1 MLIDPFQ
8 RKISYIRVSVT
19 DRCDF
24 RCVYCMSED
33 MEFLPKKDVLSLE
46 ELDRLCNAFIDLG
59 VKKLRITGG
68 EPLVRKNIMQLFN
81 TLGKKLRYG
90 LEELTLTTNGS
101 QLTRYAKNLFDS
113 GVRRINV
120 SLDSLDKNKFKKI
133 TRIGDFDKVIRGIMT
148 AKKAGLKI
156 KINTVAL
163 KGINDNEILD
173 LVNWCGKNKFKKIT
187 RIGELDKVING
198 IMAAK
203 KAGLKIKINT
213 VALKGINDNEILN
226 LVNWCGE
233 NKFSLTFIEVM
244 PMGEIGE
251 KRSDQYMPL
260 TEVKSLI
267 QTKYSLTEDSLR
279 TGGPARYVHC
289 HETDQKIGFI
299 TPHTHNFCELCNRV
313 RITCTGEMYMCLGQ
327 QDKADLKTP
336 LRKSEND
343 QTLKNVIYEAISRK
357 PKGHDFVIDR
367 KENEQFVPRHMNVTG
382 G

>member
-8 RKISYIRVSVT
+8 RKISYVRVSVT

-24 RCVYCMSED
+24 RCTYCMSED
-33 MEFLPKKDVLSLE
+33 MDFLPKKEVLSLE
-46 ELDRLCNAFIDLG
+46 ELDRLCNTFIDLG

-68 EPLVRKNIMQLFN
+68 EPLVRKNIMQLFSN
-81 TLGKKLRYG
+81 LGKKLGQG

-101 QLTRYAKNLFDS
+101 QLDRYAKDLFDN
-113 GVRRINV
+113 GVKRINV
-120 SLDSLDKNKFKKI
+120 SLDSLEKNKFKKI
-133 TRIGDFDKVIRGIMT
+133 TRVGDLEKVINGIMV

-163 KGINDNEILD
+163 KE
-173 LVNWCGKNKFKKIT
+173 
-187 RIGELDKVING
+187 
-198 IMAAK
+198 
-203 KAGLKIKINT
+203 
-213 VALKGINDNEILN
+213 INDNEILN

-313 RITCTGEMYMCLGQ
+313 RITCIGEMYMCLGQ

-343 QTLKNVIYEAISRK
+343 QLLKDVIYEAISRK
-357 PKGHDFVIDR
+357 PKGHDFIIER

>member
-1 MLIDPFQ
+1 MLIDPFK
-8 RKISYIRVSVT
+8 RKISYVRVSVT

-24 RCVYCMSED
+24 RCTYCMSED
-33 MEFLPKKDVLSLE
+33 MKFLPKKDVLSLE
-46 ELDRLCNAFIDLG
+46 ELDRLCNTFIDLG

-68 EPLVRKNIMQLFN
+68 EPLVRKNIMQLFSN
-81 TLGKKLRYG
+81 LGKKLGQG

-101 QLTRYAKNLFDS
+101 QLDRYAKDLFDN

-120 SLDSLDKNKFKKI
+120 SLDSLEKNKFKKI
-133 TRIGDFDKVIRGIMT
+133 TRIGDLDKVINGIMV

-156 KINTVAL
+156 KINA
-163 KGINDNEILD
+163 
-173 LVNWCGKNKFKKIT
+173 
-187 RIGELDKVING
+187 
-198 IMAAK
+198 
-203 KAGLKIKINT
+203 

-251 KRSDQYMPL
+251 KRADQYMPL

-313 RITCTGEMYMCLGQ
+313 RVTCTGEMYMCLGQ

-343 QTLKNVIYEAISRK
+343 QLLKDVIYEAISRK
-357 PKGHDFVIDR
+357 PKR
-367 KENEQFVPRHMNVTG
+367 A
-382 G
+382 

>member
-33 MEFLPKKDVLSLE
+33 MKFLPKKEILSLE
-46 ELDRLCNAFIDLG
+46 ELDRLCNTFIDLG
-59 VKKLRITGG
+59 VRKLRITGG
-68 EPLVRKNIMQLFN
+68 EPLVRKNIMQLFSN
-81 TLGKKLRYG
+81 LGKKLGRG

-101 QLTRYAKNLFDS
+101 QLTHYAKDLFDY

-133 TRIGDFDKVIRGIMT
+133 TRIGEFEKVINGIM
-148 AKKAGLKI
+148 AARNAGLKI

-163 KGINDNEILD
+163 KGINDNEILE
-173 LVNWCGKNKFKKIT
+173 LVNWCG
-187 RIGELDKVING
+187 V
-198 IMAAK
+198 
-203 KAGLKIKINT
+203 
-213 VALKGINDNEILN
+213 
-226 LVNWCGE
+226 

-251 KRSDQYMPL
+251 SRADQYMPL
-260 TEVKSLI
+260 TEVKELI
-267 QTKYSLTEDSLR
+267 QTKYSITDDPLK

-299 TPHTHNFCELCNRV
+299 TPHTHNFCESCNRV
-313 RITCTGEMYMCLGQ
+313 RITCAGIMYMCLGQ
-327 QDKADLKTP
+327 QDSADLITP
-336 LRKSEND
+336 LRKSENNEL
-343 QTLKNVIYEAISRK
+343 LKKIIYEAISRK

-367 KENEQFVPRHMNVTG
+367 ESEEKYVPRHMNVTG

>member
-1 MLIDPFQ
+1 MLIDPFK
-8 RKISYIRVSVT
+8 RKISYVRVSVT

-24 RCVYCMSED
+24 RCTYCMSEN
-33 MEFLPKKDVLSLE
+33 MEFLPKRDVLSLE
-46 ELDRLCNAFIDLG
+46 ELDRLCSTFIDLG

-68 EPLVRKNIMQLFN
+68 EPLVRKNIMQLFSN
-81 TLGKKLRYG
+81 LGKKLGHGLEELDRLCNTFIDLGVKKLRITGGEPLVRKNIMQLFSNLGKKLGHG

-101 QLTRYAKNLFDS
+101 QLDRYAKDLFDN

-120 SLDSLDKNKFKKI
+120 SLDSLEKKKFKKI
-133 TRIGDFDKVIRGIMT
+133 TRIGD
-148 AKKAGLKI
+148 
-156 KINTVAL
+156 
-163 KGINDNEILD
+163 
-173 LVNWCGKNKFKKIT
+173 
-187 RIGELDKVING
+187 LDKVING
-198 IMAAK
+198 IMVAK

-233 NKFSLTFIEVM
+233 NKFALTFIEVM

-251 KRSDQYMPL
+251 KRADQYMPL

-336 LRKSEND
+336 LRKSENN
-343 QTLKNVIYEAISRK
+343 QLLKNAIYEAISRK
-357 PKGHDFVIDR
+357 PKGHDFVIER
-367 KENEQFVPRHMNVTG
+367 KQDEKFVPRHMNVTG

>member
-8 RKISYIRVSVT
+8 RKISYVRVSVT

-24 RCVYCMSED
+24 RCTYCMSED
-33 MEFLPKKDVLSLE
+33 MDFLPKKDVLSLE
-46 ELDRLCNAFIDLG
+46 ELDRLCNTFIDLG

-68 EPLVRKNIMQLFN
+68 EPLVRKNIMQLFSN
-81 TLGKKLRYG
+81 LGKKLGQG

-101 QLTRYAKNLFDS
+101 QLDRHAKDLFDT

-120 SLDSLDKNKFKKI
+120 SLDSLEKNKFKKI
-133 TRIGDFDKVIRGIMT
+133 TRKGD
-148 AKKAGLKI
+148 
-156 KINTVAL
+156 
-163 KGINDNEILD
+163 
-173 LVNWCGKNKFKKIT
+173 
-187 RIGELDKVING
+187 LDKVING
-198 IMAAK
+198 IMVAK

-267 QTKYSLTEDSLR
+267 QTKYSITEDSLR

-343 QTLKNVIYEAISRK
+343 QLLKDVIYEAISRK
-357 PKGHDFVIDR
+357 PKGHDFVIER

>member
-1 MLIDPFQ
+1 MLIDSFQ
-8 RKISYIRVSVT
+8 RKISYLRVSVT

-24 RCVYCMSED
+24 RCTYCMSED

-46 ELDRLCNAFIDLG
+46 ELDRLCNTFIDLG

-81 TLGKKLRYG
+81 SLGKKLGKG

-101 QLTRYAKNLFDS
+101 QLDKYAKDLLS
-113 GVRRINV
+113 AGVRRINI
-120 SLDSLDKNKFKKI
+120 SLDSLNKKKFKQI
-133 TRIGDFDKVIRGIMT
+133 TRNGDFDKVIR
-148 AKKAGLKI
+148 
-156 KINTVAL
+156 
-163 KGINDNEILD
+163 
-173 LVNWCGKNKFKKIT
+173 
-187 RIGELDKVING
+187 G

-213 VALKGINDNEILN
+213 VALKGINDDEILN

-251 KRSDQYMPL
+251 KRIDQYMPL
-260 TEVKSLI
+260 TEVRNLI
-267 QTKYSLTEDSLR
+267 QKKYSISEDSFR
-279 TGGPARYVHC
+279 SAGPATYVHC

-299 TPHTHNFCELCNRV
+299 TPHTHNFCETCNRV

-327 QDKADLKTP
+327 EDKADLKTP
-336 LRKSEND
+336 LRKSQSND
-343 QTLKNVIYEAISRK
+343 LLKETIYEAISRK
-357 PKGHDFVIDR
+357 PKGHDFVIER
-367 KENEQFVPRHMNVTG
+367 KKDEKFVPRHMSVTG

>member
-8 RKISYIRVSVT
+8 RKISYVRVSVT

-24 RCVYCMSED
+24 RCTYCMSED

-46 ELDRLCNAFIDLG
+46 ELDRLCNTFIDLG
-59 VKKLRITGG
+59 VKKFRITGG
-68 EPLVRKNIMQLFN
+68 EPLVGKNIMQLFSN
-81 TLGKKLRYG
+81 LGKKLGQG

-101 QLTRYAKNLFDS
+101 QLDRYAKDLFDN
-113 GVRRINV
+113 GVRRINI
-120 SLDSLDKNKFKKI
+120 SLDSLEKNKFKKI
-133 TRIGDFDKVIRGIMT
+133 TRIGD
-148 AKKAGLKI
+148 
-156 KINTVAL
+156 
-163 KGINDNEILD
+163 
-173 LVNWCGKNKFKKIT
+173 
-187 RIGELDKVING
+187 LDKVING

-213 VALKGINDNEILN
+213 VALKKINDNEILN

-251 KRSDQYMPL
+251 KRADQYLPL

-267 QTKYSLTEDSLR
+267 QTKYSITEDSLR

-299 TPHTHNFCELCNRV
+299 TPHTHNFCEMCNRV

-336 LRKSEND
+336 LRKSENN
-343 QTLKNVIYEAISRK
+343 QLLKNAIYEAISRK
-357 PKGHDFVIDR
+357 PKGHDFVIER
-367 KENEQFVPRHMNVTG
+367 KQDEKFVPRHMNVTG

>member
-1 MLIDPFQ
+1 MLIDPFK
-8 RKISYIRVSVT
+8 RKISYVRVSVT

-24 RCVYCMSED
+24 RCTYCMSED
-33 MEFLPKKDVLSLE
+33 MDFLPKKDVLSLE
-46 ELDRLCNAFIDLG
+46 ELDRLCNTFIDLG

-68 EPLVRKNIMQLFN
+68 EPLVRKNIMQLFSN
-81 TLGKKLRYG
+81 LGKKLGQG

-101 QLTRYAKNLFDS
+101 QLDRYAKDLFDN
-113 GVRRINV
+113 GARRINV
-120 SLDSLDKNKFKKI
+120 SLDSLEKKKFKKI
-133 TRIGDFDKVIRGIMT
+133 TRIGALDKVINGIMV

-156 KINTVAL
+156 KINA
-163 KGINDNEILD
+163 
-173 LVNWCGKNKFKKIT
+173 
-187 RIGELDKVING
+187 
-198 IMAAK
+198 
-203 KAGLKIKINT
+203 

-251 KRSDQYMPL
+251 KRADQYMPL

-279 TGGPARYVHC
+279 TGGPVRYVHC

-313 RITCTGEMYMCLGQ
+313 RVTCTGEMYMCLGQ

-343 QTLKNVIYEAISRK
+343 QLLKDVIYEAISRK
-357 PKGHDFVIDR
+357 PKGHDFVIER

>member
-1 MLIDPFQ
+1 MLIDPFK
-8 RKISYIRVSVT
+8 RKISYVRVSVT

-24 RCVYCMSED
+24 RCTYCMSED

-46 ELDRLCNAFIDLG
+46 ELDRLCNTFIDLG

-68 EPLVRKNIMQLFN
+68 EPLVRKNIMQLFSN
-81 TLGKKLRYG
+81 LGKKLGQG

-101 QLTRYAKNLFDS
+101 QLDRYAKDLFEN

-120 SLDSLDKNKFKKI
+120 SLDSLEKNKFKKI
-133 TRIGDFDKVIRGIMT
+133 TRIGDLDKVINGIMV

-156 KINTVAL
+156 KINA
-163 KGINDNEILD
+163 
-173 LVNWCGKNKFKKIT
+173 
-187 RIGELDKVING
+187 
-198 IMAAK
+198 
-203 KAGLKIKINT
+203 

-233 NKFSLTFIEVM
+233 NKFPLTFIEVM

-251 KRSDQYMPL
+251 KRADQYMPL

-343 QTLKNVIYEAISRK
+343 QLLKDTIYEAILRK
-357 PKGHDFVIDR
+357 PKGHDFVIERRQDE
-367 KENEQFVPRHMNVTG
+367 KFVPRHMNVTG

>member
-8 RKISYIRVSVT
+8 RKISYVRVSVT

-24 RCVYCMSED
+24 SCTYCMSED

-46 ELDRLCNAFIDLG
+46 ELDRLSNTFIDLG
-59 VKKLRITGG
+59 VKNLRITGG
-68 EPLVRKNIMQLFN
+68 EPLVRKNIMLLFN
-81 TLGKKLRYG
+81 NLGKKLGYG

-101 QLTRYAKNLFDS
+101 QLDRYAKDLFEN

-120 SLDSLDKNKFKKI
+120 SLDSLEKNKFKKI
-133 TRIGDFDKVIRGIMT
+133 TRRGVFDKVINGIMV

-163 KGINDNEILD
+163 KE
-173 LVNWCGKNKFKKIT
+173 
-187 RIGELDKVING
+187 
-198 IMAAK
+198 
-203 KAGLKIKINT
+203 
-213 VALKGINDNEILN
+213 INDNEILN

-267 QTKYSLTEDSLR
+267 QTKYSITEDSLR

-299 TPHTHNFCELCNRV
+299 TQHNLNFSELCYRV
-313 RITCTGEMYMCLGQ
+313 RITCTGEMYKCLGQ

-343 QTLKNVIYEAISRK
+343 QLLKDVIYEAISRK
-357 PKGHDFVIDR
+357 PKGHDFVIER

>member
-1 MLIDPFQ
+1 
-8 RKISYIRVSVT
+8 
-19 DRCDF
+19 
-24 RCVYCMSED
+24 

-46 ELDRLCNAFIDLG
+46 ELDRLCNTFIDLG

-68 EPLVRKNIMQLFN
+68 EPLVRKNITYLFKS
-81 TLGKKLRYG
+81 LGKKLNKG

-101 QLTRYAKNLFDS
+101 QLTRYAKDLLNS
-113 GVRRINV
+113 GVRRINI
-120 SLDSLDKNKFKKI
+120 SLDSLDKNKFKRI
-133 TRIGDFDKVIRGIMT
+133 TRIGDFDQVIQ
-148 AKKAGLKI
+148 
-156 KINTVAL
+156 
-163 KGINDNEILD
+163 
-173 LVNWCGKNKFKKIT
+173 
-187 RIGELDKVING
+187 G

-213 VALKGINDNEILN
+213 VALKGINDNEILD
-226 LVNWCGE
+226 LVHWCGE
-233 NKFSLTFIEVM
+233 NKFALTFIEVM

-251 KRSDQYMPL
+251 KRASQYMPL

-267 QTKYSLTEDSLR
+267 QTKYSITDDPLR

-313 RITCTGEMYMCLGQ
+313 RITCTGVMYMCLGQ

-336 LRKSEND
+336 LRKSENN
-343 QTLKNVIYEAISRK
+343 QLLKNAIYEAISRK
-357 PKGHDFVIDR
+357 PKGHDFVIER
-367 KENEQFVPRHMNVTG
+367 KQDEKFVPRHMNVTG

>member
-1 MLIDPFQ
+1 MLIDSFE
-8 RKISYIRVSVT
+8 RKISYLRVSVT

-24 RCVYCMSED
+24 RCTYCMSED

-46 ELDRLCNAFIDLG
+46 ELDRLCNTFIDLG

-68 EPLVRKNIMQLFN
+68 EPLVRKNIMELFKN
-81 TLGKKLRYG
+81 LGKKLGKG
-90 LEELTLTTNGS
+90 LDELTLTTNGS
-101 QLTRYAKNLFDS
+101 QLDRYAEDLRNV
-113 GVRRINV
+113 GIRRINI
-120 SLDSLDKNKFKKI
+120 SLDSLNKKKFKSI
-133 TRIGDFDKVIRGIMT
+133 TRNGDFDKVIKGIMT

-163 KGINDNEILD
+163 KGVNDDEIL
-173 LVNWCGKNKFKKIT
+173 K
-187 RIGELDKVING
+187 
-198 IMAAK
+198 
-203 KAGLKIKINT
+203 
-213 VALKGINDNEILN
+213 

-251 KRSDQYMPL
+251 KRIDQYMPL
-260 TEVKSLI
+260 TEVRNLI
-267 QTKYSLTEDSLR
+267 QKKYSISDDSFR
-279 TGGPARYVHC
+279 TAGPARYVHC

-336 LRKSEND
+336 LRKSENNKL
-343 QTLKNVIYEAISRK
+343 LKDVIYEAISRK
-357 PKGHDFVIDR
+357 PKGHDFIIDR
-367 KENEQFVPRHMNVTG
+367 KENENFVPRNMNVTG

>member
-46 ELDRLCNAFIDLG
+46 ELDRLCSTFVDLG
-59 VKKLRITGG
+59 VRKLRITGG
-68 EPLVRKNIMQLFN
+68 EPLVRKNIMQLFSN
-81 TLGKKLRYG
+81 LGKKLGHG

-101 QLTRYAKNLFDS
+101 QLNRFAKNLFEC

-120 SLDSLDKNKFKKI
+120 SLDSLNKNKFKKI
-133 TRIGDFDKVIRGIMT
+133 TRTGDFDKVI
-148 AKKAGLKI
+148 
-156 KINTVAL
+156 
-163 KGINDNEILD
+163 E
-173 LVNWCGKNKFKKIT
+173 
-187 RIGELDKVING
+187 G

-213 VALKGINDNEILN
+213 VALKGINNNEILD
-226 LVNWCGE
+226 LVNWCGA
-233 NKFSLTFIEVM
+233 NKFILTFIEVM

-251 KRSDQYMPL
+251 KRVDQYMPL

-267 QTKYSLTEDSLR
+267 KKKYNITDDSLR
-279 TGGPARYVHC
+279 TGGPATYVHC
-289 HETDQKIGFI
+289 HETNQKIGFI

-336 LRKSEND
+336 LRQSENNEL
-343 QTLKNVIYEAISRK
+343 LKNVIYEAISRK

-367 KENEQFVPRHMNVTG
+367 KKSEKFVPRHMNVTG

>member
-8 RKISYIRVSVT
+8 RKISYVRVSVT

-46 ELDRLCNAFIDLG
+46 ELDRLCNTFIDLG

-68 EPLVRKNIMQLFN
+68 EPLVRKNIMHLFKS
-81 TLGKKLRYG
+81 LGKKLGKG

-101 QLTRYAKNLFDS
+101 QLTRYSKDLFDS
-113 GVRRINV
+113 GIRRINI
-120 SLDSLDKNKFKKI
+120 SLDSLDKNKFKRI
-133 TRIGDFDKVIRGIMT
+133 TRIGDFDKVIQ
-148 AKKAGLKI
+148 
-156 KINTVAL
+156 
-163 KGINDNEILD
+163 
-173 LVNWCGKNKFKKIT
+173 
-187 RIGELDKVING
+187 G

-213 VALKGINDNEILN
+213 VALKGINDNEILD
-226 LVNWCGE
+226 LVHWCGE
-233 NKFSLTFIEVM
+233 NKFALTFIEVM
-244 PMGEIGE
+244 PMGEMGE
-251 KRSDQYMPL
+251 KRADQYMPL
-260 TEVKSLI
+260 TDVKNLI
-267 QTKYSLTEDSLR
+267 QTKYSLTEDPLR

-299 TPHTHNFCELCNRV
+299 TPHTHNFCEMCNRV

-336 LRKSEND
+336 LRKSENN
-343 QTLKNVIYEAISRK
+343 QLLKNAIYEAISRK
-357 PKGHDFVIDR
+357 PKGHDFVIERRQDE
-367 KENEQFVPRHMNVTG
+367 KFVPRHMNVTG

>member
-8 RKISYIRVSVT
+8 RKISYVRVSVT

-24 RCVYCMSED
+24 RCTYCMSED

-46 ELDRLCNAFIDLG
+46 ELDRLCNTFIDLG

-68 EPLVRKNIMQLFN
+68 EPLVRKNIMKLFKN
-81 TLGKKLRYG
+81 LGKKIGKG

-101 QLTRYAKNLFDS
+101 QLDRKAKDLFDT

-120 SLDSLDKNKFKKI
+120 SLDSLEKNKFKKI
-133 TRIGDFDKVIRGIMT
+133 TRIGD
-148 AKKAGLKI
+148 
-156 KINTVAL
+156 
-163 KGINDNEILD
+163 
-173 LVNWCGKNKFKKIT
+173 
-187 RIGELDKVING
+187 LDKVING

-213 VALKGINDNEILN
+213 VALKEINDNEILN

-244 PMGEIGE
+244 PMGAIGE
-251 KRSDQYMPL
+251 KRADQYMPL

-267 QTKYSLTEDSLR
+267 QTKYSITEDSLR

-299 TPHTHNFCELCNRV
+299 TPHTHNFCEMCNRV

-336 LRKSEND
+336 LRKSENN
-343 QTLKNVIYEAISRK
+343 QLLKNAIYEAISRK
-357 PKGHDFVIDR
+357 PKGHDFVIER
-367 KENEQFVPRHMNVTG
+367 KQDEKFVPRHMNVTG

>member
-1 MLIDPFQ
+1 MLIDSFQ
-8 RKISYIRVSVT
+8 RKISYLRVSVT

-24 RCVYCMSED
+24 RCTYCMSED

-46 ELDRLCNAFIDLG
+46 ELDRLCNTFIDLG

-68 EPLVRKNIMQLFN
+68 EPLVRKNIMQLFSN
-81 TLGKKLRYG
+81 LGKKLGQG

-101 QLTRYAKNLFDS
+101 QLDRYAKDLFEN

-120 SLDSLDKNKFKKI
+120 SLDSLEKNKFKKI
-133 TRIGDFDKVIRGIMT
+133 TRIGD
-148 AKKAGLKI
+148 
-156 KINTVAL
+156 
-163 KGINDNEILD
+163 
-173 LVNWCGKNKFKKIT
+173 
-187 RIGELDKVING
+187 LDKVING
-198 IMAAK
+198 IMVAK

-251 KRSDQYMPL
+251 KRADQYMPL

-299 TPHTHNFCELCNRV
+299 TPNTHNFCELCNRV
-313 RITCTGEMYMCLGQ
+313 RVTCTGEMFMCLGQ
-327 QDKADLKTP
+327 QDRADLKTP
-336 LRKSEND
+336 LRKSENNEI
-343 QTLKNVIYEAISRK
+343 LKEAIYEAISRK
-357 PKGHDFVIDR
+357 PKGHDFIINR
-367 KENEQFVPRHMNVTG
+367 KKEEKFVPRHMNVTG

>member
-8 RKISYIRVSVT
+8 RKISYVRVSVT

-24 RCVYCMSED
+24 RCTYCMSED

-46 ELDRLCNAFIDLG
+46 ELDRLCSTFIDLG
-59 VKKLRITGG
+59 VTKLRITGG
-68 EPLVRKNIMQLFN
+68 EPLVRKNIMQLFSN
-81 TLGKKLRYG
+81 LGKKLGHG

-101 QLTRYAKNLFDS
+101 QLHRYAKDLFDN
-113 GVRRINV
+113 GVKRINV
-120 SLDSLDKNKFKKI
+120 SLDSLEKNKFKKI
-133 TRIGDFDKVIRGIMT
+133 TRVGD
-148 AKKAGLKI
+148 
-156 KINTVAL
+156 
-163 KGINDNEILD
+163 
-173 LVNWCGKNKFKKIT
+173 
-187 RIGELDKVING
+187 LDKVING
-198 IMAAK
+198 IMVAK
-203 KAGLKIKINT
+203 EAGLKIKINT

-233 NKFSLTFIEVM
+233 NKFALTFIEVM

-251 KRSDQYMPL
+251 KRADQYMPL

>member
-1 MLIDPFQ
+1 MLIDPFK
-8 RKISYIRVSVT
+8 RKISYVRVSVT

-24 RCVYCMSED
+24 RCTYCMSED

-46 ELDRLCNAFIDLG
+46 ELDRLCNTFIDLG

-68 EPLVRKNIMQLFN
+68 EPLVRKNIMQLFSN
-81 TLGKKLRYG
+81 LGKKLGQG

-101 QLTRYAKNLFDS
+101 QLDRYAKDLFDN

-120 SLDSLDKNKFKKI
+120 SLDSLDKDKFKKI
-133 TRIGDFDKVIRGIMT
+133 TRIGD
-148 AKKAGLKI
+148 
-156 KINTVAL
+156 
-163 KGINDNEILD
+163 
-173 LVNWCGKNKFKKIT
+173 
-187 RIGELDKVING
+187 LDKVVSG

-203 KAGLKIKINT
+203 KAGLKIKINA
-213 VALKGINDNEILN
+213 VALKEINDNEILN

-244 PMGEIGE
+244 PMGAIGE
-251 KRSDQYMPL
+251 KRADQYMPL

-267 QTKYSLTEDSLR
+267 QTKYSITEDSLR

-343 QTLKNVIYEAISRK
+343 QLLKDVIYEAISRK
-357 PKGHDFVIDR
+357 PKGHDFVIER

>member
-1 MLIDPFQ
+1 MLIDPFK
-8 RKISYIRVSVT
+8 RKISYVRVSVT

-24 RCVYCMSED
+24 RCTYCMSED
-33 MEFLPKKDVLSLE
+33 MDFLPKKDVLSLE
-46 ELDRLCNAFIDLG
+46 ELDRLCNTFIDLG

-68 EPLVRKNIMQLFN
+68 EPLVRKNIMQLFSN
-81 TLGKKLRYG
+81 LGKKLGQG

-101 QLTRYAKNLFDS
+101 QLDRYAKDLFDN
-113 GVRRINV
+113 GVRRINI
-120 SLDSLDKNKFKKI
+120 SLDSLEKNKFKKI
-133 TRIGDFDKVIRGIMT
+133 TRIGDLDKVINGIMV

-163 KGINDNEILD
+163 KE
-173 LVNWCGKNKFKKIT
+173 
-187 RIGELDKVING
+187 
-198 IMAAK
+198 
-203 KAGLKIKINT
+203 
-213 VALKGINDNEILN
+213 INDNEILN

-327 QDKADLKTP
+327 QDKADLKSP

-343 QTLKNVIYEAISRK
+343 QLLKHVIYEAISRK
-357 PKGHDFVIDR
+357 PKGHDFVIER

>member
-1 MLIDPFQ
+1 MLIDPFK
-8 RKISYIRVSVT
+8 RKISYVRVSVT

-24 RCVYCMSED
+24 RCTYCMSED

-46 ELDRLCNAFIDLG
+46 ELDRLCNTFIDLG

-68 EPLVRKNIMQLFN
+68 EPLVRKNIMQLFSN
-81 TLGKKLRYG
+81 LGKKLGQG

-101 QLTRYAKNLFDS
+101 QLDRYAKDLFEN

-120 SLDSLDKNKFKKI
+120 SLDSLEKNKFKKI
-133 TRIGDFDKVIRGIMT
+133 TRIGDLDKVINGIMV

-156 KINTVAL
+156 KINA
-163 KGINDNEILD
+163 
-173 LVNWCGKNKFKKIT
+173 
-187 RIGELDKVING
+187 
-198 IMAAK
+198 
-203 KAGLKIKINT
+203 

-251 KRSDQYMPL
+251 KRADQYMPL

-343 QTLKNVIYEAISRK
+343 QLLKHVIYEAISRK
-357 PKGHDFVIDR
+357 PKGHDFVIER